1 MLSGTYVRILRHC
14 YGVTYLSSDT
24 SLTNATQLVGSISES
39 FKRLGD
45 ALKQFIV
52 GQEMVVDQLLV
63 ALLADGHVLLEGV
76 PGTAKTLLVK
86 SLAKLIGTEF
96 GRIQLTPDMLPSDIL
111 GTSIYD
117 LTTKTFSIKRGP
129 IFTSLL
135 LADEINRTAPKTQSA
150 LLEAMEERQVTI
162 DGQTGLLPDLFMVV
176 ATQNPVEFEGTYPL
190 PEAQLDRFMLKIL
203 VGYPEGDAEYRMLAN
218 WQGGVYDAA
227 KKGQLQPVVS
237 TEEILECRRKLRNLR
252 VDESIYQYLMQLVQ
266 KSRNLSDV
274 QLGASPRAALS
285 WLSAA
290 KAHAAMEGRDFVTPD
305 NIKFVAQPVLR
316 HRLILT
322 PESELEGT
330 NTTQVINKLLG
341 LVPVPR

>member
-1 MLSGTYVRILRHC
+1 MKT
-14 YGVTYLSSDT
+14 
-24 SLTNATQLVGSISES
+24 
-39 FKRLGD
+39 
-45 ALKQFIV
+45 ALNDVIV
-52 GQEMVVDQLLV
+52 GQQMVIDQLLV
-63 ALLADGHVLLEGV
+63 GLLADGHVLLEGV

-86 SLAKLIGTEF
+86 TIAKTIGADF
-96 GRIQLTPDMLPSDIL
+96 GRVQLTPDMLPSDIL

-117 LTTKTFSIKRGP
+117 LNSKTFSIRRGP
-129 IFTSLL
+129 VFTSLL

-162 DGQTGLLPDLFMVV
+162 DGNTHKLPDLFMVV

-203 VGYPEGDAEYRMLAN
+203 IGYPEGDAERQMLSN
-218 WQGGVYDAA
+218 WQEGRYDRHSI
-227 KKGQLQPVVS
+227 PVEAVAS
-237 TEEILECRRKLRNLR
+237 PQEILACRQQLKDVR
-252 VDESIYQYLMQLVQ
+252 VEPSIFDYLMQLVQ
-266 KSRNLSDV
+266 KSRTLSDV
-274 QLGASPRAALS
+274 ALGASPRAALY

-290 KAHAAMEGRDFVTPD
+290 KAHAAIEGKDFVTPD

-322 PESELEGT
+322 PESELEGI
-330 NTTQVINKLLG
+330 NTSQVISKLLG

>member
-1 MLSGTYVRILRHC
+1 MPRRLKGELLLS
-14 YGVTYLSSDT
+14 
-24 SLTNATQLVGSISES
+24 TQLVHTISETV
-39 FKRLGD
+39 KRLAD
-45 ALKQFIV
+45 ALKQFVV
-52 GQEMVVDQLLV
+52 GQEMVIDQLLV

-117 LTTKTFSIKRGP
+117 LNTKTFSVKRGP

-162 DGQTGLLPDLFMVV
+162 DGQTSKLPDLFMVV

-218 WQGGVYDAA
+218 WQGGVYDSKRAD
-227 KKGQLQPVVS
+227 LQPVVS
-237 TEEILECRRKLRNLR
+237 ALEVLDCRQKLKALK
-252 VDESIYQYLMQLVQ
+252 VDDSIYNYLMQLVQ
-266 KSRNLSDV
+266 KSRSLSDV

-285 WLSAA
+285 WLAAA

-305 NIKFVAQPVLR
+305 NIKFVAHPVLR

-322 PESELEGT
+322 PESELEGIS
-330 NTTQVINKLLG
+330 TTQVVNKLLG

>member
-1 MLSGTYVRILRHC
+1 MRRRAKVLSTQLIQ
-14 YGVTYLSSDT
+14 TISETISKLSS
-24 SLTNATQLVGSISES
+24 
-39 FKRLGD
+39 
-45 ALKQFIV
+45 ALKEFIV
-52 GQEMVVDQLLV
+52 GQDIVIDQLMV

-76 PGTAKTLLVK
+76 PGTAKTMLVK
-86 SLAKLIGTEF
+86 TLARLIATEF

-117 LTTKTFSIKRGP
+117 LNTKTFSIKHGP

-135 LADEINRTAPKTQSA
+135 LADEVNRTAPKTQSA

-162 DGQTGLLPDLFMVV
+162 DGQTGKLPDLFMVV
-176 ATQNPVEFEGTYPL
+176 ATQNPVEYEGTYPL
-190 PEAQLDRFMLKIL
+190 PEAQLDRFMFKIL
-203 VGYPEGDAEYRMLAN
+203 VGYPEGDAEHKMLSN
-218 WQGGVYDAA
+218 WQNGIYDRQ
-227 KKGQLQPVVS
+227 KSELQAVV
-237 TEEILECRRKLRNLR
+237 TPEEILDCRKKLKNLR
-252 VDESIYQYLMQLVQ
+252 VEDSIFNYLMQLVQ

-290 KAHAAMEGRDFVTPD
+290 KAHAAIEGRDFVTPD
-305 NIKFVAQPVLR
+305 NIKFVAHPVLR

-322 PESELEGT
+322 PESELEGIT
-330 NTTQVINKLLG
+330 TTQAINKLLG

>member
-1 MLSGTYVRILRHC
+1 
-14 YGVTYLSSDT
+14 
-24 SLTNATQLVGSISES
+24 
-39 FKRLGD
+39 
-45 ALKQFIV
+45 
-52 GQEMVVDQLLV
+52 MVIDQILV
-63 ALLADGHVLLEGV
+63 AMLADGHVLLEGV

-86 SLAKLIGTEF
+86 TLARLVGTEF
-96 GRIQLTPDMLPSDIL
+96 GRVQLTPDMLPSDIL
-111 GTSIYD
+111 GTSVYD
-117 LTTKTFSIKRGP
+117 LNTKTFSVKRGP

-162 DGQTGLLPDLFMVV
+162 DGQTQKLPELFMVV

-203 VGYPEGDAEYRMLAN
+203 IGYPEGEAEKMMLAN
-218 WQGGVYDAA
+218 WQNGVYDRKAA
-227 KKGQLQPVVS
+227 QLQPVVS
-237 TEEILECRRKLRNLR
+237 VAEIIECRQRLREVNVEDSLFN
-252 VDESIYQYLMQLVQ
+252 YLMQLVQ
-266 KSRNLSDV
+266 KSRSLSDV
-274 QLGASPRAALS
+274 QLGASPRAALA

-290 KAHAAMEGRDFVTPD
+290 KAHAALEGRNFVTPD
-305 NIKFVAQPVLR
+305 NIKFVAHPILR

-322 PESELEGT
+322 PESELEGI

>member
-1 MLSGTYVRILRHC
+1 MQSIAETFGRI
-14 YGVTYLSSDT
+14 S
-24 SLTNATQLVGSISES
+24 N
-39 FKRLGD
+39 
-45 ALKQFIV
+45 ALKGFIV
-52 GQEMVVDQLLV
+52 GQDGVIDQLLV

-86 SLAKLIGTEF
+86 TLSKMLAAEF

-111 GTSIYD
+111 GTSVYD
-117 LTTKTFSIKRGP
+117 LNTKTFSVKKGP

-162 DGQTGLLPDLFMVV
+162 DGQSGKLPDLFMVV

-203 VGYPEGDAEYRMLAN
+203 VGYPEGDAEHKMLVN
-218 WQGGVYDAA
+218 WQSGVYDRKAA
-227 KKGQLQPVVS
+227 EVQAVVAPS
-237 TEEILECRRKLRNLR
+237 EILECRAKLKELK
-252 VDESIYQYLMQLVQ
+252 VEDSIFNYLMNLVQ

-274 QLGASPRAALS
+274 QLGASPRAALA
-285 WLSAA
+285 WLAAA
-290 KAHAAMEGRDFVTPD
+290 KAHAAIEGRDFVTPD
-305 NIKFVAQPVLR
+305 NIKFVAHPILR

-322 PESELEGT
+322 PESELEGIT
-330 NTTQVINKLLG
+330 TTQAINKLLG

>member
-1 MLSGTYVRILRHC
+1 MQSIAETFGRI
-14 YGVTYLSSDT
+14 S
-24 SLTNATQLVGSISES
+24 N
-39 FKRLGD
+39 
-45 ALKQFIV
+45 ALKGFIV
-52 GQEMVVDQLLV
+52 GQDAVIDQLLV

-86 SLAKLIGTEF
+86 TLSKMLGAEF

-111 GTSIYD
+111 GTSVYD
-117 LTTKTFSIKRGP
+117 LNTKTFSVKKGP

-162 DGQTGLLPDLFMVV
+162 DGQSGKLPDLFMVV

-203 VGYPEGDAEYRMLAN
+203 VGYPEGDAEHKMLVN
-218 WQGGVYDAA
+218 WQSGVYDRKAA
-227 KKGQLQPVVS
+227 EVQAVVAPS
-237 TEEILECRRKLRNLR
+237 EILECRAKLKELK
-252 VDESIYQYLMQLVQ
+252 VEDSIFNYLMNLVQ

-274 QLGASPRAALS
+274 QLGASPRAALA
-285 WLSAA
+285 WLAAA
-290 KAHAAMEGRDFVTPD
+290 KAHAAIEGRDFVTPD
-305 NIKFVAQPVLR
+305 NIKFVAHPILR

-322 PESELEGT
+322 PESELEGIT
-330 NTTQVINKLLG
+330 TTQAINKLLG